1 MNEPCTVESGL
12 FKKKPCGQA
21 SVAKCATCE
30 RALCE
35 QHAVAQL
42 SAAQKRTGTF
52 MCKEC
57 DTAQKE
63 YDKTEARQAEK
74 KKQAEMMKSLANPAP
89 PRKPGSPP
97 PAAPAAKPAPGAAA
111 AAPPPPKP
119 ADDAPLEFTP
129 AAKPPATGGDITET
143 IEYKPEPKKK

>member
-12 FKKKPCGQA
+12 FKKTPCGQA

-30 RALCE
+30 RPLCST
-35 QHAVAQL
+35 HAVAQL
-42 SAAQKRTGTF
+42 SAAQKKTGVF

-57 DTAQKE
+57 DAAQKD

-74 KKQAEMMKSLANPAP
+74 KKQAEMMKSLANPPA
-89 PRKPGSPP
+89 PRKPGAPPPAP
-97 PAAPAAKPAPGAAA
+97 PAAPAAKTAPAAA
-111 AAPPPPKP
+111 AKAAPTPPKP

-129 AAKPPATGGDITET
+129 SEK
-143 IEYKPEPKKK
+143 PKK